1 MMGPPPHPFLLNL
14 LLGLT
19 LTMHAGMEIRRLDKG
34 VESLASLRHSH
45 LCPMETKTAAKLVLC
60 YIAYDVSMV
69 CMAAVVSVDVVFYNG
84 GRYCPCCRKLF
95 SLISQR
101 L

>member
-1 MMGPPPHPFLLNL
+1 MGPPTLPFLLNL

-45 LCPMETKTAAKLVLC
+45 LCPMETKTAAELHTTSLWYAWLRLLVL
-60 YIAYDVSMV
+60 M
-69 CMAAVVSVDVVFYNG
+69 
-84 GRYCPCCRKLF
+84 LF
-95 SLISQR
+95 FL
-101 L
+101 